1 MVGNVEFR
9 TRLSRSARSST
20 LRTGSSPHPLCR
32 PCSRSQGYSNHPRSR
47 RIPYLGAAPLTMP
60 LVFAFFRRVL
70 PLFAPSLLLGL
81 LGGVLLLLRPLPYKR
96 QADIVII
103 VALGVALAIALVA
116 GARVLE
122 RLLPSYRFAQQQME
136 RALRPLRLTRP
147 QALLLAAVTSVAE
160 ELFFRGALLP
170 LIGVWGQALAVR
182 IAAPR
187 HPSWLELQRLHRSR
201 RTDLRLHYAA
211 DREPMGS
218 RSSSLPDQHPG
229 VLRIAEAVEAP
240 LPTPEQL
247 TAQPKNAQILSTA
260 RASTSGSRT
269 SAKRT

>member
-1 MVGNVEFR
+1 
-9 TRLSRSARSST
+9 
-20 LRTGSSPHPLCR
+20 
-32 PCSRSQGYSNHPRSR
+32 
-47 RIPYLGAAPLTMP
+47 MP

-136 RALRPLRLTRP
+136 RALRPLRLTRL

-170 LIGVWGQALAVR
+170 LIGVWGQALVFGLLHPATRRGWSYSAYTAVAGL
-182 IAAPR
+182 IFGYTTLLTGSLWAAVVAHFLINTQGFFELRRRSKRLSQPR
-187 HPSWLELQRLHRSR
+187 NS
-201 RTDLRLHYAA
+201 
-211 DREPMGS
+211 
-218 RSSSLPDQHPG
+218 
-229 VLRIAEAVEAP
+229 
-240 LPTPEQL
+240 
-247 TAQPKNAQILSTA
+247 
-260 RASTSGSRT
+260 
-269 SAKRT
+269 